1 MRCVHGVRPPRAHGA
16 RGGSRALTPDA
27 VCEVGLMILKGDEKQ
42 VGAFSLDVR
51 EVGAYR

>member
-1 MRCVHGVRPPRAHGA
+1 MYKRQVRREGPASH
-16 RGGSRALTPDA
+16 TPDA